1 MDITPDEANQISMFE
16 NSNPKHKVLMDVV
29 DRLNTSI
36 GQKKVKL
43 ASQALDRTWKMKQER
58 LSPRY
63 STRLSEITIIHA

>member
-1 MDITPDEANQISMFE
+1 MDITPEAANQISMFE
-16 NSNPKHKVLMDVV
+16 NSNPKHKVLMDIV
-29 DRLNTSI
+29 DRLNASI

-63 STRLSEITIIHA
+63 STRLSEIITIYT

>member
-1 MDITPDEANQISMFE
+1 MDITPEDTNQISMFE
-16 NSNPKHKVLMDVV
+16 NTNLKHKVLMSVMDN
-29 DRLNTSI
+29 LNNAI

-63 STRLSEITIIHA
+63 TTRLSEIIIIHS

>member
-1 MDITPDEANQISMFE
+1 
-16 NSNPKHKVLMDVV
+16 VLMDVM
-29 DRLNTSI
+29 DRLNSAI

-63 STRLSEITIIHA
+63 TTRLSEIITIHA